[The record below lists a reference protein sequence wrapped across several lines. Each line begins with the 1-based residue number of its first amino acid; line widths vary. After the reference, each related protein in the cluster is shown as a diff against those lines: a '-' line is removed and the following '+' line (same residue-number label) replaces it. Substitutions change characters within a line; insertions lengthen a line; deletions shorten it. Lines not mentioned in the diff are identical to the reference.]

1 MNTIIENN
9 IVFDRLFVVGDTH
22 GNNLQLA
29 NHLLPDLPKESKK
42 AILHVGDFGIGF
54 SSHVGEL
61 DNMAH
66 LDRKLKKNNVFLYVI
81 RGNHDNPAYF
91 DPNNK
96 FHQDMDSLSNIVLI
110 PDHTLLSLEFVNNNI
125 QRIYCYGGAVSVD
138 RTKRTPSK
146 GYWWNEIVPQLIDE
160 ELEKIP
166 SDIDIVLTHTS
177 PKGVF
182 PVTQNNIQGW
192 LARDYN
198 LEYDLQIELDR
209 ITEVFDWLRAKNPDG
224 FVHFYGH
231 FHASNVEFIEEYKH
245 QLLNIDELI
254 EVKLKQK

>member
-91 DPNNK
+91 DTNNK

-110 PDHTLLSLEFVNNNI
+110 PDHTLLSLEFVNNNT
-125 QRIYCYGGAVSVD
+125 QRIYCMGGAVSVD